1 MNTLKEIAVLT
12 IPIRASGHSLLH
24 ARSMILALV
33 IALFASAA
41 QAQFYHRQFMRGQV
55 VAAADDQ
62 VVLCIGSNDGAE
74 IGQVLDAYELIY
86 DGEIQEGMGDNWR
99 REHAGQVT
107 IEAIIDEHF
116 ARAKVT
122 SGEVEKHDMVEL
134 QLPSK

>member
-1 MNTLKEIAVLT
+1 MNTLKDVAVQSRS
-12 IPIRASGHSLLH
+12 IRVSRHSLLR
-24 ARSMILALV
+24 ARPVVLALV
-33 IALFASAA
+33 VGLTASAA
-41 QAQFYHRQFMRGQV
+41 QAQLYHKMFMRGQV

-62 VVLCIGSNDGAE
+62 VVVCIGSNDGAE

-86 DGEIQEGMGDNWR
+86 EGEIQEGMGDNWR